1 MKVPVTPIG
10 TVSELWRYPV
20 KSMLGERC
28 EALRMEARGVEGDRL
43 FAVRDSKEK
52 FGSGKSTRRFRKIE
66 GLFRLQASYHHQVP
80 HIRLPSGHVV
90 AGDSPAV
97 HQMLSEELG
106 LPVVLAREEA
116 ISHLDAGPV
125 HLITS
130 ASLAWLSSAL
140 PSVSIDA
147 RRFRPNLV
155 IDVPG
160 ADLVEQAWLGKRL
173 CVGKEVELEVCAA
186 TERCGMVASTQSD
199 LPEEPSILRHIARQA
214 DLKFGVYA
222 RVVVPGTVH
231 FHDSVVLGNG
241 ETRDLPPRC

>member
-1 MKVPVTPIG
+1 MTSMG

-28 EALRMEARGVEGDRL
+28 EALRMEERGVEGDRL
-43 FAVRDSKEK
+43 FAVRDTKGK

-66 GLFRLQASYHHQVP
+66 GLFRLHASYHHKVP
-80 HIRLPSGHVV
+80 HIRFPSGQII
-90 AGDSPAV
+90 AGDRPAV
-97 HQMLSEELG
+97 HQILSKELG
-106 LPVVLAREEA
+106 LPVILAREEA

-140 PSVSIDA
+140 PSANIDA

-160 ADLVEQAWLGKRL
+160 TGLVEQAWLGKRL
-173 CVGKEVELEVCAA
+173 YVGKEVELEVYAT
-186 TERCGMVASTQSD
+186 TERCGMVAFAQSE
-199 LPEEPSILRHIARQA
+199 LPEEPGILRHISQQSG
-214 DLKFGVYA
+214 LKFGVYA
-222 RVVVPGTVH
+222 RVVVPGIVH
-231 FHDSVVLGNG
+231 FHDSVALKG
-241 ETRDLPPRC
+241 